1 MNRLPGRIAALDVCG
16 SIALVDV
23 QVGERSYAATVLG
36 DGEAVAGWQVGAA
49 VALLFKETEVALAK
63 NLSGM
68 ISLRN
73 RLKGVVTAVEYGQ
86 VLSKVIFEVDGRSI
100 SSIITTR
107 SCKAL
112 QLAVGDEIEGLVKA
126 NEMTVVP
133 DGPT

>member
-1 MNRLPGRIAALDVCG
+1 M
-16 SIALVDV
+16 
-23 QVGERSYAATVLG
+23 LG
-36 DGEAVAGWQVGAA
+36 DGEAVANWRVGDA
-49 VALLFKETEVALAK
+49 VALLFKETEVAIAK

-73 RLKGVVTAVEYGQ
+73 RLKGVVTGVERGQ
-86 VLSKVIFEVDGRSI
+86 VLCKVIFEVDSRSI

-107 SCKAL
+107 SCKLL

-126 NEMTVVP
+126 NEMTVVS